1 MYPQLSNTTKN
12 RKIKEN
18 SPPNNNPL
26 PDRNNQRLTAL
37 ITRVEL
43 LLGRGEGTTV
53 VHVDGVAG
61 LGSARAVCGV
71 GGFDV

>member
-18 SPPNNNPL
+18 SPPNNNTL
-26 PDRNNQRLTAL
+26 SNGNNQRLTAL
-37 ITRVEL
+37 ITRVEF
-43 LLGRGEGTTV
+43 LLGGSEGTAV
-53 VHVDGVAG
+53 VHVDGVAA

>member
-1 MYPQLSNTTKN
+1 MKGNP
-12 RKIKEN
+12 
-18 SPPNNNPL
+18 PPNNNPL
-26 PDRNNQRLTAL
+26 PNGNNQRLIAL

-53 VHVDGVAG
+53 VHVDGVAA
-61 LGSARAVCGV
+61 LGSARAVRGV